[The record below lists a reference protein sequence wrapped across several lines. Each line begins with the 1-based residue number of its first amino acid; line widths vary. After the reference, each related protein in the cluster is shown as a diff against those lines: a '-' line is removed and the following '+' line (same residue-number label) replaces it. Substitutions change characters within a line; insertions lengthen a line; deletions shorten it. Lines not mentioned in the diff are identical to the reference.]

1 MNSWSQIR
9 ILLRGDAELVADWT
23 RDFDHRRLFL
33 WLTASVIGSALFGAA
48 MGWWRAP
55 EQAIYTAVK
64 FPVVVLSTMAGN
76 ALLNAMLA
84 PLLGVNIGVRQSFLA
99 VMMSFVIAAMIMG
112 SLSPVL
118 AFLIWN
124 TPPLEMAQQAGS
136 SHAIILLSIVVMV
149 AFAGVVA
156 NLRLY
161 QLLLALSGNR
171 SSARKVLFA
180 WLAGN
185 LFLGSQMSWI
195 LRPFIGSPG
204 LPVQFLRDEP
214 MRGSFYEAVY
224 YSLQQLLNT

>member
-1 MNSWSQIR
+1 
-9 ILLRGDAELVADWT
+9 
-23 RDFDHRRLFL
+23 
-33 WLTASVIGSALFGAA
+33 
-48 MGWWRAP
+48 RAP

-64 FPVVVLSTMAGN
+64 FPVVVLLTMTGN

-99 VMMSFVIAAMIMG
+99 VMMSFVIAAVIMG

-124 TPPLEMAQQAGS
+124 TPPLEMTQRAGS
-136 SHAIILLSIVVMV
+136 AHAIILLSIVAMV
-149 AFAGVVA
+149 AFAGIVA

-161 QLLLALSGNR
+161 QLLVALSGNR
-171 SSARKVLFA
+171 TGARRVLFA

-224 YSLQQLLNT
+224 YSLQRLLNN